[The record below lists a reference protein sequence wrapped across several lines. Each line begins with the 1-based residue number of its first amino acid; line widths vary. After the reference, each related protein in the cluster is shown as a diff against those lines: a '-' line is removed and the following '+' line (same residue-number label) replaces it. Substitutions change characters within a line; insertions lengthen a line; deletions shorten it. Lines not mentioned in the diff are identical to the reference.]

1 MSSGIQVFLDTYFNI
16 KEIKPRN
23 TEYMSSRVRDL
34 TSALLLS
41 MVIIGGEF
49 FARRVGA
56 VILPTIFDYGFMD
69 LLCLGAIY
77 LIICPAVYLLQ
88 RGGVRQK
95 ACYTGF
101 SLKNIVQRNTLFTAI
116 IIIVLGIQ
124 VVNRLDLLLF
134 SGINYNPAFISS
146 LENHLG
152 KPVYVNAPMYPEYSK
167 IATSIIFILVNG
179 LWVPVA
185 EEFLWRGVIQTK
197 LSYHT
202 SPWVAITV
210 TSILFSVKHAVVDLV
225 LTRLLF
231 LFVFGLAVGWAKQRT
246 NIWISTLSHGYINL
260 TGTIYWIIGKI
271 L

>member
-1 MSSGIQVFLDTYFNI
+1 MGSWIQRELAKFDPESL
-16 KEIKPRN
+16 KPRN
-23 TEYMSSRVRDL
+23 TL
-34 TSALLLS
+34 LKTSPVKDTAIAFFLAL
-41 MVIIGGEF
+41 IIIVGEF
-49 FARRVGA
+49 TFRRIVA
-56 VILPTIFDYGFMD
+56 MLLPTYFDYFFMD
-69 LLCLGAIY
+69 LLCLGGIY
-77 LIICPAVYLLQ
+77 LIICPVVYLLQ
-88 RGGVRQK
+88 RGDVRQK
-95 ACYTGF
+95 ACYVGF
-101 SLKNIVQRNTLFTAI
+101 SLRDIVQRNTLFTAI

-246 NIWISTLSHGYINL
+246 NTWISTLSHGYINL